1 MGKDEWRYKY
11 CDKTYSCSGGTA
23 APAKHLTDPLR
34 MAMFSQ
40 KVPHEQPK
48 FRSIRTIIEQ
58 ARVTAEEGVRH
69 AVVSTINTETPST
82 PTNSKCSYV
91 ISDIDTWLP
100 NTHQTVKKWVLRQY
114 EDQKEKAKQ
123 RIQSA
128 KSRIHISCD
137 LWTPPTSLAILDVVA
152 HYVTEDCKL
161 EHHALALKDIDS
173 VHDGLHLAAAT
184 MDVIDD

>member
-1 MGKDEWRYKY
+1 MLYVR
-11 CDKTYSCSGGTA
+11 
-23 APAKHLTDPLR
+23 
-34 MAMFSQ
+34 F
-40 KVPHEQPK
+40 
-48 FRSIRTIIEQ
+48 
-58 ARVTAEEGVRH
+58 VTA
-69 AVVSTINTETPST
+69 
-82 PTNSKCSYV
+82 CSHPFWLVECPEFRPLLAYV